1 MGDANLTNQFSVAS
15 DIQTEDSDCLS
26 AMVLTTNLVYP
37 AVLNAAIDLNLFE
50 IISNATPPGA
60 FISPSQIA
68 SQLPSSN
75 QHPDLSNRLDRML
88 RLLTSYSLLTSS
100 TRTAEDGSIER
111 VYGLTSVGKYLV
123 PDESRGYLASFT
135 TFLCYPA
142 LLQVW

>member
-1 MGDANLTNQFSVAS
+1 MGDTNFTKEEDNKSNVS
-15 DIQTEDSDCLS
+15 SEDSACLS

-37 AVLNAAIDLNLFE
+37 AVLNAAVHLNLFE

-68 SQLPSSN
+68 SHLPSST
-75 QHPDLSNRLDRML
+75 QHSDLSNRLDRML

-100 TRTAEDGSIER
+100 TRTAHNGSTEI
-111 VYGLTSVGKYLV
+111 VYGLSSVGKYLV
-123 PDESRGYLASFT
+123 PDETRGYLASFT